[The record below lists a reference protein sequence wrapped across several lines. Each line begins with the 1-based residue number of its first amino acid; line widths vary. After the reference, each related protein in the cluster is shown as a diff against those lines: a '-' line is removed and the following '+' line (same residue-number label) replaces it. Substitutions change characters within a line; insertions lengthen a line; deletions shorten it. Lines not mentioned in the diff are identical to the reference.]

1 MRPLFPFRIEVRPQP
16 STSMVIG
23 VSLLAILAAFLV
35 SGLILQA
42 YGMSSVRDYGVVLQ
56 ETLGSPQG
64 IAEVVRK
71 TIPLLLAGVGLAL
84 AFRAQFWNIGAEGQ
98 LLAGAVAAAGV
109 ALFAPIPAPWLLP
122 CMFVAGFVAGSLWG
136 SLPTLLKVKVGV
148 NEVITSLMMNYMAL
162 YSVQWLI
169 YGPWKGKSMRGFAY
183 TDPFPQAAW
192 LPLIPGTR
200 VHWPTLIV
208 GLTLALGITFLLS
221 RTRLGYEVRVLGLNP
236 EAARYAGIDGARVT
250 LLVMLIS
257 GGAAG
262 LAGVGE
268 VAGIHHKLL
277 GPTQISLGYGYTAII
292 VAWLARGNPLA
303 IILTSLL
310 VGFIF
315 ASGDVAKVAL
325 RIPVQIVE
333 VLNGLILVFLI
344 GSERLLS
351 YRVRWAPASPP
362 SLPRPSTS
370 RPLPPGEGEGGDGG
384 DGTSDLQHTPDVERL

>member
-1 MRPLFPFRIEVRPQP
+1 MRHLLPFRIELRSQP
-16 STSMVIG
+16 SALMVVG

-35 SGLILQA
+35 SALILQA
-42 YGMSSVRDYGVVLQ
+42 YGMSSLRDYALVLQ
-56 ETLGSPQG
+56 ETIGHPRG

-71 TIPLLLAGVGLAL
+71 AIPLLLAGVGLAL

-109 ALFAPIPAPWLLP
+109 ALFSPIPAPWLLP

-136 SLPTLLKVKVGV
+136 YLPTLLKVKVGV
-148 NEVITSLMMNYMAL
+148 NEVITTLMMNYMAL
-162 YSVQWLI
+162 YIVQWLI

-183 TDPFPQAAW
+183 TDPFPEAAW

-208 GLTLALGITFLLS
+208 GLTLAVGVAFLLS

-292 VAWLARGNPLA
+292 VAWLARGNALA

-310 VGFIF
+310 LGFIF

-325 RIPVQIVE
+325 RTPAQVVE

-351 YRVRWAPASPP
+351 HRVRWAPISPP
-362 SLPRPSTS
+362 S
-370 RPLPPGEGEGGDGG
+370 
-384 DGTSDLQHTPDVERL
+384 